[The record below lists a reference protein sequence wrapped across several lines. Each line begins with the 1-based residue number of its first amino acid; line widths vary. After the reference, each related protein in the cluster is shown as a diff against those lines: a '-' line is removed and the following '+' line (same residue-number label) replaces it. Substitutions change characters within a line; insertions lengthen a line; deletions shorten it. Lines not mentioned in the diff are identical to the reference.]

1 MAQCNKMASDVNWFS
16 TESALASG
24 LILSQMITSS
34 VYDKHKTDNKKS
46 SMKTDNKELEV
57 LLLKK
62 T

>member
-1 MAQCNKMASDVNWFS
+1 MAPDVNWFS
-16 TESALASG
+16 TESALAPG